1 VIPQRAFVLGAG
13 LGTRLRPLT
22 DERPKP
28 LVPIYGK
35 PLITFAFDHL
45 IAAGVEE
52 FVVNTHHCPEAYDR
66 LVGPAYKG
74 RSVTYRHEPVLLDTG
89 GGIGNVADLLGDAD
103 FIVYNGDVLA
113 DVPLEAAGEMHKRD
127 GNLATLILRSGG
139 GPLQVRCDV
148 AAGAVTDIRDALGGR
163 TEPAFLFTGI
173 SIISPELLRHIPT
186 REVVSI
192 VPIYLELIRQGA
204 RIGGCVEDAGNWF
217 DLGSINSYLEA
228 HAWLAENRL
237 AYSPSGWP
245 EPVNSSATIHPGAQL
260 SGFFAVGSGAEIGAN
275 SVVKNSVIWESAR
288 VEAGAQLDRC
298 IVRNGRCAVGTQN
311 GTVI

>member
-1 VIPQRAFVLGAG
+1 MIPRRAFVLGAG

-45 IAAGVEE
+45 IAGGVEE
-52 FVVNTHHCPEAYDR
+52 FVVNTHHCPEAYAG
-66 LVGPAYKG
+66 LIGAAYEG
-74 RSVTYRHEPVLLDTG
+74 RRVTYRHEPVLLDTG
-89 GGIGNVADLLGDAD
+89 GGIGNVEDLLGAED

-113 DVPLEAAGEMHKRD
+113 DVPLAAACEMHRRN
-127 GNLATLILRSGG
+127 GHLATLILRSSG
-139 GPLQVRCDV
+139 GPLQVRCDE
-148 AAGAVTDIRDALGGR
+148 AKGAVTDIRDALGGH

-173 SIISPELLRHIPT
+173 SIASPELLRHIPP
-186 REVVSI
+186 RKVVSI
-192 VPIYLELIRQGA
+192 IPIYLDLIRQGA
-204 RIGGCVEDAGNWF
+204 SIGGYVEDEGNWF
-217 DLGSINSYLEA
+217 DLGSIDSYLDA

-245 EPVNSSATIHPGAQL
+245 EAVNPSATIIPGSQL
-260 SGFFAVGSGAEIGAN
+260 SGFFAVGARAQIGAN
-275 SVVKNSVIWESAR
+275 SVVKNSVIWEGGR

-298 IVRNGRCAVGTQN
+298 IVRAGRCAVGTQN
-311 GTVI
+311 ATVI